1 MLSYIY
7 TGNISSRAET
17 RPSDSIPPH
26 WSVAKFQIMRM
37 LSCWYGVWLGKL
49 SVWGVGYICALW
61 YREGGSSDFFS
72 LYFLHPLC
80 STGAAHDN
88 TYVVGGTQSSSPSSS
103 AWWWWW
109 WWWWYP
115 VLTSQQHHGYRVKL
129 LSVCVR
135 SYISEA
141 HRYQASEAKVQSR
154 TISWLK
160 QATSEIFI
168 CQIVKE
174 THRPIHRHIIYRHIY
189 TLHHDKDILHTVHSV
204 STGKQTQVH
213 FVFRQTHFILY
224 TVLQHILDTSN
235 TALGHTDIF
244 STVLQHT
251 DISNTILKNTD
262 TMYSVLEYTH
272 TDSLYLQDT
281 HRHILHKS

>member
-1 MLSYIY
+1 MGCGLVSYLCEVLG
-7 TGNISSRAET
+7 TFVHCDTERG
-17 RPSDSIPPH
+17 
-26 WSVAKFQIMRM
+26 
-37 LSCWYGVWLGKL
+37 GV
-49 SVWGVGYICALW
+49 
-61 YREGGSSDFFS
+61 SDFF

-88 TYVVGGTQSSSPSSS
+88 TYVVGGTQSSSSSSSS

-189 TLHHDKDILHTVHSV
+189 TSSWQRHITHS
-204 STGKQTQVH
+204 T
-213 FVFRQTHFILY
+213 FCEYRQT
-224 TVLQHILDTSN
+224 DTS
-235 TALGHTDIF
+235 TLC
-244 STVLQHT
+244 L
-251 DISNTILKNTD
+251 
-262 TMYSVLEYTH
+262 
-272 TDSLYLQDT
+272 
-281 HRHILHKS
+281 